1 RPTAPKVAED
11 ALWNVVPWEM
21 TEDGVLFRDDSSDRK
36 DEQREADAA
45 DDEMRSLLRDAL
57 IGDSKY
63 PGCDS
68 ELLLLRKSW
77 AGSDAWGSVKPPGR
91 SLEEAMDAQEKLL
104 TEGTGEVCNLEDL
117 SKFSNETLKGAVLSI
132 IEEQLRCDRSPA
144 ETTS

>member
-21 TEDGVLFRDDSSDRK
+21 TEDGV
-36 DEQREADAA
+36 ADAA

-117 SKFSNETLKGAVLSI
+117 SKVESY
-132 IEEQLRCDRSPA
+132 
-144 ETTS
+144 